1 MVFDEIRNM
10 LVDAELEKLII
21 RYNVEFR
28 NGTMI
33 INKKIPVNDFI
44 ELRKRARK
52 IEQVDDIIVDGDL
65 NSYVGLKKI

>member
-1 MVFDEIRNM
+1 MIFDEIRNM
-10 LVDAELEKLII
+10 LVDVELEKLII

-44 ELRKRARK
+44 ELRKRARRV
-52 IEQVDDIIVDGDL
+52 EQIDNIIVDADV
-65 NSYVGLKKI
+65 NSWRDKYG